1 MSGNRLTKDDL
12 SEYLVKLQ
20 KLQRMCMGCRKFRI
34 TTEETSIRVTYSNDP
49 DLLSDRL
56 YFTIML
62 DDFSFY
68 AEQRYNELKEQLK
81 NDKWL

>member
-1 MSGNRLTKDDL
+1 MNGNKLTKDDL

-20 KLQRMCMGCRKFRI
+20 KLQRMCLGCRMFKI
-34 TTEETSIRVTYSNDP
+34 TTWETCILVTYSDACDP
-49 DLLSDRL
+49 YRECLSFMIELYDLGFD
-56 YFTIML
+56 
-62 DDFSFY
+62 